1 VHNVPG
7 QSQWAGK
14 PEVRITIEGWEEMN
28 ALFTVAE
35 DSKGTCCL
43 IVETSQAD
51 ANAVVI
57 LTLKNGS
64 YENAHTLAA
73 HLNDQ
78 VRGIKVETIK
88 SD

>member
-1 VHNVPG
+1 
-7 QSQWAGK
+7 
-14 PEVRITIEGWEEMN
+14 MN

-43 IVETSQAD
+43 MMETSQAN

-64 YENAHTLAA
+64 YETAYALAA
-73 HLNDQ
+73 HLNEHI
-78 VRGIKVETIK
+78 RTIKVETIR